1 MLLIGLKGLDTAAR
15 ELQKWADKKAAD
27 MRKAMSLALAKE
39 SYRFMG
45 AVKMG
50 LKKGTLGLKPKARYR
65 NEPKD
70 KAYRRSR
77 KDRYP
82 PLSST
87 GMLRGITY
95 KVNTQNL
102 SLEVGF
108 RAVSAGTAW
117 QAKIAEKSMSGY
129 RWLISDKQKL
139 ALRQAGI
146 HLRKTTT
153 SIKVPARDI
162 MGAVLAREGSRM
174 LTNIKHNFDR
184 KMSGE
189 RI

>member
-1 MLLIGLKGLDTAAR
+1 MLTIGLKGLDKAAR
-15 ELQKWADKKAAD
+15 GIQKWADKKAAD
-27 MRKAMSLALAKE
+27 MRKAMSLALSKE
-39 SYRFMG
+39 SYRLIG

-65 NEPKD
+65 NEPKA

-82 PLSST
+82 PFSST
-87 GMLRGITY
+87 GMLRGVTY
-95 KVNTQNL
+95 KVNKQNL
-102 SLEVGF
+102 SFEVGF
-108 RAVSAGTAW
+108 RSVSAGTAW
-117 QAKIAEKSMSGY
+117 QAKIAEKSVTGY
-129 RWLISDKQKL
+129 RWLISDKKRL
-139 ALRQAGI
+139 ALRNIGV

-153 SIKVPARDI
+153 SVQVPARDI

-174 LTNIKHNFDR
+174 LTNVVALFNR